1 MIEINELVIQVP
13 SMGER
18 EGMLLA
24 NQVGE
29 ALLHRLS
36 PAGSNNHIE
45 EIHVRMA
52 NNAGTSAGQMAD
64 SIATQIVAQLNS
76 R

>member
-13 SMGER
+13 SMGEK

-29 ALLHRLS
+29 ALLQRLPPS
-36 PAGSNNHIE
+36 GGNNHIE
-45 EIHVRMA
+45 EINVRMA
-52 NNAGTSAGQMAD
+52 NAGSNPGQMAD
-64 SIATQIVAQLNS
+64 SIATQIIAQLNS